1 LDSAVQTCFLTGK
14 TNVSK
19 PDVLAVAKLHPFYQ
33 KALETLYTVHD
44 RTHVTDPAAFA
55 AIAPRILGVA
65 GTGEASV
72 PHSLLSQLPNAKV
85 VAVFGVGY
93 DGVDVPAAMEHGI
106 PVTHT
111 PDVLTDDV
119 ADLAMGLVLS
129 VGRAIPQAD
138 QFVRAGQWP
147 NGPMALGRK
156 VSGARLGIV
165 GLGRIGKAIAQRASA
180 FGMSI
185 AYTARTAKA
194 DSGYKFYP
202 SAAELAAQ
210 VDFLVAIT
218 PGGAGTKHLIN
229 AEVLKALGP
238 RGFLINVA
246 RGSVV
251 DEEALI
257 AALQNGTIAGA
268 GLDVFANEPHVP
280 NALWNMRNVVLTPH
294 MASATTETRQA
305 MADLAFAN
313 MQAGISGQPLLTPV
327 PECSGLV
334 K

>member
-1 LDSAVQTCFLTGK
+1 MST
-14 TNVSK
+14 K
-19 PDVLAVAKLHPFYQ
+19 PDVLAVAKLHPFYLQ
-33 KALETLYTVHD
+33 ALQTLYTVHD
-44 RTHVTDPAAFA
+44 RTHTEDPAAFA
-55 AIAPRILGVA
+55 ALAPRILGVA

-72 PHSLLSQLPNAKV
+72 PRSLLAQLPQAKV
-85 VAVFGVGY
+85 VSVFGVGY
-93 DGVDVPAAMEHGI
+93 DGVDVGAAIEFGI

-138 QFVRAGQWP
+138 QFVRAGRWP
-147 NGPMALGRK
+147 AGPIALARK
-156 VSGARLGIV
+156 VSGARMGIV
-165 GLGRIGKAIAQRASA
+165 GLGRIGKAIAQRAKA

-185 AYTARTAKA
+185 AYTARSEKP
-194 DSGYKFYP
+194 DSGFTFFP
-202 SAAELAAQ
+202 STLELAAH

-218 PGGAGTKHLIN
+218 PGGTGTRHLIN
-229 AEVLKALGP
+229 AQVLKALGP

-251 DEEALI
+251 DESALIEAL
-257 AALQNGTIAGA
+257 QQGTIAGA
-268 GLDVFANEPHVP
+268 GLDVFAHEPQVP
-280 NALWNMRNVVLTPH
+280 EALWRLSNVVLTPH

-313 MQAGISGQPLLTPV
+313 MQAGISGQPLRTPV
-327 PECSGLV
+327 PECMPLL
-334 K
+334 KM

>member
-1 LDSAVQTCFLTGK
+1 M
-14 TNVSK
+14 SK
-19 PDVLAVAKLHPFYQ
+19 PDVLAVAKLHPLYLQ
-33 KALETLYTVHD
+33 ALQTVYTVHD
-44 RTHVTDPAAFA
+44 RTFATDPQAFA
-55 AIAPRILGVA
+55 ELAPRIVGVA
-65 GTGEASV
+65 GTGEAVVSRA
-72 PHSLLSQLPNAKV
+72 LLEQLPNAKV
-85 VAVFGVGY
+85 VSVFGVGY
-93 DGVDVPAAMEHGI
+93 DGVDVPAAKSQGI

-129 VGRAIPQAD
+129 VGRTIPQAD

-147 NGPMALGRK
+147 NGPLPLARK

-165 GLGRIGKAIAQRASA
+165 GLGRIGKAIAKRATG

-185 AYTARTAKA
+185 AYTARTEKT
-194 DSGYKFYP
+194 DSGYTFYA
-202 SAAELAAQ
+202 SAAALAAQ
-210 VDFLVAIT
+210 VDFLVVIT

-251 DEEALI
+251 DEQAVI
-257 AALQNGTIAGA
+257 DALQNGTIAGA
-268 GLDVFANEPHVP
+268 GLDVFANEPNVP
-280 NALWNMRNVVLTPH
+280 QALWGLSNVVLTPH
-294 MASATTETRQA
+294 MASATHETRRA

-313 MQAGISGQPLLTPV
+313 MQAGISGNPLHTPV
-327 PECSGLV
+327 PECAGMPARP
-334 K
+334 

>member
-1 LDSAVQTCFLTGK
+1 MST
-14 TNVSK
+14 K
-19 PDVLAVAKLHPFYQ
+19 PDVLAVAKLHPFYLQ
-33 KALETLYTVHD
+33 ALQTLYTVHD
-44 RTHVTDPAAFA
+44 RTHTEDPAAFA
-55 AIAPRILGVA
+55 ALAPRIVGVA

-72 PHSLLSQLPNAKV
+72 PRSLLAQLPQAKV
-85 VAVFGVGY
+85 VSVFGVGY
-93 DGVDVPAAMEHGI
+93 DGVDVGAAIEFGI

-138 QFVRAGQWP
+138 QFVRAGRWP
-147 NGPMALGRK
+147 AGPIALARK
-156 VSGARLGIV
+156 VSGARMGIV
-165 GLGRIGKAIAQRASA
+165 GLGRIGKAIAQRAKA

-185 AYTARTAKA
+185 AYTARSEKP
-194 DSGYKFYP
+194 DSGFTFFP
-202 SAAELAAQ
+202 STLELAAH

-218 PGGAGTKHLIN
+218 PGGTGTRHLIN
-229 AEVLKALGP
+229 AQVLQALGP

-251 DEEALI
+251 DESALIEAL
-257 AALQNGTIAGA
+257 QQGTIAGA
-268 GLDVFANEPHVP
+268 GLDVFAHEPQVP
-280 NALWNMRNVVLTPH
+280 EALWRLSNVVLTPH

-313 MQAGISGQPLLTPV
+313 MQAGISGQPLRTPV
-327 PECSGLV
+327 PECMPLL
-334 K
+334 KM

>member
-1 LDSAVQTCFLTGK
+1 MT
-14 TNVSK
+14 K
-19 PDVLAVAKLHPFYQ
+19 PDVLAVAKLHPFYLQ
-33 KALETLYTVHD
+33 ALETLYTVHD

-55 AIAPRILGVA
+55 QLAPRIMGVA

-72 PHSLLSQLPNAKV
+72 PRSLLAQVTHAKV
-85 VAVFGVGY
+85 VSVFGVGY
-93 DGVDVPAAMEHGI
+93 DGVDVPAAIEHGI

-111 PDVLTDDV
+111 PEVLTDDV

-129 VGRAIPQAD
+129 VGRTIPQAD

-147 NGPMALGRK
+147 NGPMPLARK
-156 VSGARLGIV
+156 VSGARMGIV
-165 GLGRIGKAIAQRASA
+165 GLGRIGKAIAQRACG

-185 AYTARTAKA
+185 AYTARSEKR
-194 DSGYKFYP
+194 DVSFKYYP
-202 SAAELAAQ
+202 SAAELAAN
-210 VDFLVAIT
+210 VDFLVVIT

-229 AEVLKALGP
+229 ADVLKALGP

-268 GLDVFANEPHVP
+268 GLDVFAHEPNVP
-280 NALWNMRNVVLTPH
+280 QALWSMRNVVLTPH

-313 MQAGISGQPLLTPV
+313 MKAGISGQPLRTPV
-327 PECSGLV
+327 PECAAMLH

>member
-1 LDSAVQTCFLTGK
+1 M
-14 TNVSK
+14 
-19 PDVLAVAKLHPFYQ
+19 
-33 KALETLYTVHD
+33 
-44 RTHVTDPAAFA
+44 
-55 AIAPRILGVA
+55 
-65 GTGEASV
+65 
-72 PHSLLSQLPNAKV
+72 
-85 VAVFGVGY
+85 AVFGVGY
-93 DGVDVPAAMEHGI
+93 DGVDVPAAIEHGI

-129 VGRAIPQAD
+129 VGRNLAQAD

-147 NGPMALGRK
+147 HGPMRLGRK
-156 VSGARLGIV
+156 VSGARMGIV
-165 GLGRIGKAIAQRASA
+165 GLGRIGKAIAKRAQA

-185 AYTARTAKA
+185 AYTARSEKS
-194 DSGYKFYP
+194 DSGFPFYAT
-202 SAAELAAQ
+202 AAELAAH

-229 AEVLKALGP
+229 ADVLKALGP

-251 DEEALI
+251 DEEALM

-280 NALWNMRNVVLTPH
+280 EVLWGMRNVVLTPH

-313 MQAGISGQPLLTPV
+313 MLAGITGQALHTPV
-327 PECSGLV
+327 PECEALLQTQPAA
-334 K
+334 

>member
-1 LDSAVQTCFLTGK
+1 
-14 TNVSK
+14 VSK

-33 KALETLYTVHD
+33 KALESIFTVHD

-55 AIAPRILGVA
+55 ALAPRIVGVA
-65 GTGEASV
+65 GTGEAGV
-72 PHSLLSQLPNAKV
+72 PRSLLSQLPHAKV
-85 VAVFGVGY
+85 VSVFGVGY
-93 DGVDVPAAMEHGI
+93 DGVDVPAAIEHGI

-129 VGRAIPQAD
+129 VGRTIPQAD
-138 QFVRAGQWP
+138 KFVRAGQWP
-147 NGPMALGRK
+147 NGPIALARK
-156 VSGARLGIV
+156 VSGARMGIV
-165 GLGRIGKAIAQRASA
+165 GMGRIGKAIAKRASG
-180 FGMSI
+180 FGMAI
-185 AYTARTAKA
+185 AYTARTEKT
-194 DSGYKFYP
+194 DSGYRFFA
-202 SAAELAAQ
+202 SAAALAAQ
-210 VDFLVAIT
+210 VDFLVVIT
-218 PGGAGTKHLIN
+218 PGGAGTHHLIN

-251 DEEALI
+251 DEQALI
-257 AALQNGTIAGA
+257 QALQNGTIAGA
-268 GLDVFANEPHVP
+268 GLDVFANEPNVP
-280 NALWNMRNVVLTPH
+280 EALWTMGNVVLTPH

-313 MQAGISGQPLLTPV
+313 MQAGISGQPLRTPV
-327 PECSGLV
+327 PECMAMLS

>member
-1 LDSAVQTCFLTGK
+1 MST
-14 TNVSK
+14 K
-19 PDVLAVAKLHPFYQ
+19 PDVLAVAKLHPFYLQ
-33 KALETLYTVHD
+33 ALQTLYTVHD
-44 RTHVTDPAAFA
+44 RTHTEDPAAFA
-55 AIAPRILGVA
+55 ALAPRILGVA

-72 PHSLLSQLPNAKV
+72 PRSLLAQLPQAKV
-85 VAVFGVGY
+85 VSVFGVGY
-93 DGVDVPAAMEHGI
+93 DGVDVGAAIEFGI

-138 QFVRAGQWP
+138 QFVRAGRWP
-147 NGPMALGRK
+147 AGPIALARK
-156 VSGARLGIV
+156 VSGARMGIV
-165 GLGRIGKAIAQRASA
+165 GLGRIGKAIAQRAKA

-185 AYTARTAKA
+185 AYTARSEKP
-194 DSGYKFYP
+194 DSGFTFFP
-202 SAAELAAQ
+202 STLELAAH

-218 PGGAGTKHLIN
+218 PGGTGTRHLIN
-229 AEVLKALGP
+229 AQVLQALGP

-251 DEEALI
+251 DESALIEAL
-257 AALQNGTIAGA
+257 QQGTIAGA
-268 GLDVFANEPHVP
+268 GLDVFAHEPQVP
-280 NALWNMRNVVLTPH
+280 EALWRLSNVVLTPH

-313 MQAGISGQPLLTPV
+313 MQAGISGQPLRTPV
-327 PECSGLV
+327 PECMPLL
-334 K
+334 KM

>member
-1 LDSAVQTCFLTGK
+1 VID
-14 TNVSK
+14 VSK

-33 KALETLYTVHD
+33 KALESVFTVHD

-55 AIAPRILGVA
+55 ALAPRIVGVA
-65 GTGEASV
+65 GTGEAGV
-72 PHSLLSQLPNAKV
+72 PRSLLSQLPHAKV
-85 VAVFGVGY
+85 VSVFGVGY
-93 DGVDVPAAMEHGI
+93 DGVDVPAAIEHGI

-129 VGRAIPQAD
+129 VGRTIPQAD
-138 QFVRAGQWP
+138 KFVRAGQWP
-147 NGPMALGRK
+147 NGPIALARK
-156 VSGARLGIV
+156 VSGARMGIV
-165 GLGRIGKAIAQRASA
+165 GMGRIGKAIAKRASG

-185 AYTARTAKA
+185 AYTARTEKT
-194 DSGYKFYP
+194 DSGYRFFA
-202 SAAELAAQ
+202 SAAALAAQ
-210 VDFLVAIT
+210 VDFLVVIT
-218 PGGAGTKHLIN
+218 PGGAGTHHLIN

-251 DEEALI
+251 DEQALI
-257 AALQNGTIAGA
+257 QALQNGTIAGA
-268 GLDVFANEPHVP
+268 GLDVFANEPNVP
-280 NALWNMRNVVLTPH
+280 EALWTMGNVVLTPH

-313 MQAGISGQPLLTPV
+313 MQAGISGQPLRTPV
-327 PECSGLV
+327 PECMAMLS